1 MKTLILTALLVFTF
15 GTETFCQTAEGYL
28 ERGHAFLAHNKSLQ
42 AESQYLQALELN
54 PQLSEA
60 HQRLGEIS
68 QKRQQYPAAIA
79 HYKAALEL
87 QFKQPTTYI
96 HLAFCQRKNGSI
108 DKAIDTY
115 LTLIKT
121 YPDLPEAYLGLGGL
135 YDAQGIKDKAEAA
148 YSSYRALRH

>member
-1 MKTLILTALLVFTF
+1 MKTLILTAILVFTF
-15 GTETFCQTAEGYL
+15 TTQTFCQTTEDYL
-28 ERGHAFLAHNKSLQ
+28 KKGHAFLAHNKSLQ
-42 AESQYLQALELN
+42 AESQYMQALELDS
-54 PQLSEA
+54 QLGEA
-60 HQRLGEIS
+60 HHRLGEIS
-68 QKRQQYPAAIA
+68 QGRQQYPAAIA

-135 YDAQGIKDKAEAA
+135 YDAEGFKDKAETA
-148 YSSYRALRH
+148 YSSYRALKH